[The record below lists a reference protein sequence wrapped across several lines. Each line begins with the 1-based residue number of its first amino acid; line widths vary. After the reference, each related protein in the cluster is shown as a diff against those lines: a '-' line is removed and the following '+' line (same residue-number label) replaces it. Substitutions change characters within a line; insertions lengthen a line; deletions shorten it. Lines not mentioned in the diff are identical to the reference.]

1 MRHPLSEEL
10 QFQLEMYCQGSIYMT
25 VKWLLS
31 NAKARDFTPILGKKI
46 TEEIYSS
53 VSSFSSAPGKMNTCS
68 PFWVTW

>member
-31 NAKARDFTPILGKKI
+31 NAKTSPQILAKQMTDSMPEKLRKVFTDLDLL
-46 TEEIYSS
+46 
-53 VSSFSSAPGKMNTCS
+53 
-68 PFWVTW
+68 

>member
-31 NAKARDFTPILGKKI
+31 NAKTSLQILAKQMTDSMPEKLRKVFTDLDLL
-46 TEEIYSS
+46 
-53 VSSFSSAPGKMNTCS
+53 
-68 PFWVTW
+68 